1 MAAEPTRTSE
11 QRIECWMQLHLE
23 LKLNHANGNVVQVA
37 RDSASIGVA

>member
-1 MAAEPTRTSE
+1 
-11 QRIECWMQLHLE
+11 MQLHLE